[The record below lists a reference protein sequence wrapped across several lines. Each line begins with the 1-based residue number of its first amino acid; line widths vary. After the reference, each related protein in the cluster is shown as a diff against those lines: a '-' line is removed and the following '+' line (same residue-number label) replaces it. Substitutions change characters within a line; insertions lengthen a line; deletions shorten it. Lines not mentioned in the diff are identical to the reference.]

1 MPKLPVVSG
10 LQAVKAFVR
19 AGWSVHHQ
27 HGSHVYLV
35 KLGVRVRLSIPQH
48 PELKPG
54 LLRGLIRDA
63 GLTTEEF
70 QDFL

>member
-1 MPKLPVVSG
+1 MTKLPVISG

-35 KLGVRVRLSIPQH
+35 KPGVRVRLSVPQH
-48 PELKPG
+48 RELKSG

-63 GLTTEEF
+63 GLTPDEF
-70 QDFL
+70 DALL